1 MSANKKRN
9 DNILR
14 PSGYIEYYLASL
26 SESKKSNLRQK
37 RLSAILKEFHCPP
50 KIFFYL
56 DKLIKMLPCLLRS
69 LITLYRV
76 SQQHLWTFHE
86 KFCFSKCFL

>member
-56 DKLIKMLPCLLRS
+56 DKDAALFVAES
-69 LITLYRV
+69 HHFV
-76 SQQHLWTFHE
+76 QG
-86 KFCFSKCFL
+86 

>member
-14 PSGYIEYYLASL
+14 PSGYTEYYLAHDLASL
-26 SESKKSNLRQK
+26 SESEKSNLRQK

-50 KIFFYL
+50 KLYFI
-56 DKLIKMLPCLLRS
+56 LIKMLPCLMRI
-69 LITLYRV
+69 LIIWYRV
-76 SQQHLWTFHE
+76 NQQHL
-86 KFCFSKCFL
+86 

>member
-14 PSGYIEYYLASL
+14 PSGYTEYYLAHDLASL

-37 RLSAILKEFHCPP
+37 TLLAILKELQCPP
-50 KIFFYL
+50 KISFYL
-56 DKLIKMLPCLLRS
+56 DKDAALFVAES
-69 LITLYRV
+69 HHFV
-76 SQQHLWTFHE
+76 QG
-86 KFCFSKCFL
+86 